1 MDGKGSH
8 TLAELGEFGFIG
20 RIRERFP
27 APEGVTGIGDDCAV
41 IPQQDGRDTLVS
53 TDMLIEGTHFL
64 RDDIPPYRLGW
75 KSAAV
80 NVSDIAAMGGTPTA
94 TFLSVA
100 LPPGLEA
107 GWTDEF
113 LRGFADLSKR
123 FGVALLGGDT
133 TASPDRICI
142 NVAVLGECPAGS
154 AHLRSAARPGDLV
167 CVTGTLGDSAAG
179 LKAILEGVERDADIQ
194 ALIERHYLPL
204 PRVTE
209 GLRLA
214 AAPGVHAMMDISD
227 GIGSDLRHILE
238 ASSRSGRAATAE
250 AEKKPSLRSE
260 MPLQRHPAGT
270 GEPLGAEVFVEAIPL
285 SPALK
290 RVCAR
295 LGWDAAELAVCG
307 GEDYELLFTVD
318 PEAEKTLD
326 VPHSVIGRIQSG
338 SGIRWSGAGRS
349 FGGFEHFRR

>member
-41 IPQQDGRDTLVS
+41 IPQRDGRDTLVS

-142 NVAVLGECPAGS
+142 NVAVLGECPAGT

-167 CVTGTLGDSAAG
+167 CVTGMLGDSAAG
-179 LKAILEGVERDADIQ
+179 LKAILGGVERDADIQ

-227 GIGSDLRHILE
+227 GIGSDLRHILD
-238 ASSRSGRAATAE
+238 ASGV
-250 AEKKPSLRSE
+250 
-260 MPLQRHPAGT
+260 
-270 GEPLGAEVFVEAIPL
+270 GAEVFVEAIPL
-285 SPALK
+285 SPALE
-290 RVCAR
+290 RACAR

-326 VPHSVIGRIQSG
+326 VPHTVIGRILSG
-338 SGIRWSGAGRS
+338 NGIRWSGNGRS
-349 FGGFEHFRR
+349 FSGFDHFRR